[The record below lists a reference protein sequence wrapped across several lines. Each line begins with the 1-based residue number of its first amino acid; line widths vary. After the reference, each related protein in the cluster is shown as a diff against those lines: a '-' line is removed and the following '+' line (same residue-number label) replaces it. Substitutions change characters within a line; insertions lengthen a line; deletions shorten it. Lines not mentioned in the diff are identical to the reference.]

1 MAEYW
6 RFKKCGRVN
15 LGYVGTCGC
24 GGLKADG
31 TQASEEDYKNEQGYK
46 DQESKPVKKKWKC
59 PNCLKINEGDFCS
72 CGYVKTRFDKYID
85 DETYGMAG
93 SVNTYSSPKK
103 LSGNIIA
110 VIAIASILLVLVAVI
125 SGTNGI
131 INNNTL
137 EAKNKK
143 YTSEAEIIG
152 SAECDGYRIIS
163 AVSDY
168 CDFMHY
174 QYYDEYKFDID
185 VDMNDDTITVQILY
199 GEYHIIFGE
208 IKFTK
213 SGSSD
218 NYRVYRGDEYWE
230 MVKQGASFKR
240 RGM

>member
-6 RFKKCGRVN
+6 RCKKCGRVN

-31 TQASEEDYKNEQGYK
+31 TQASEEEYKNEQGYK
-46 DQESKPVKKKWKC
+46 NHVKKKWQC

-103 LSGNIIA
+103 LSGNIIT
-110 VIAIASILLVLVAVI
+110 VIAIASILLVFAAVI
-125 SGTNGI
+125 SGTYV
-131 INNNTL
+131 INNKIN
-137 EAKNKK
+137 NKK
-143 YTSEAEIIG
+143 YTSEVEIIG
-152 SAECDGYRIIS
+152 AAECDGYRIIS
-163 AVSDY
+163 AVSDF

-174 QYYDEYKFDID
+174 QNYDEYKYSID
-185 VDMNDDTITVQILY
+185 VNMNNDDITVQIVF

-218 NYRVYRGDEYWE
+218 NYRVYSGDECWKT
-230 MVKQGASFKR
+230 VKSMASLKR
-240 RGM
+240 RRM

>member
-6 RFKKCGRVN
+6 RCKKCGRVN

-31 TQASEEDYKNEQGYK
+31 TQASEEEYKNEQGYK
-46 DQESKPVKKKWKC
+46 NHVKKKWKC

-103 LSGNIIA
+103 LSGNIIT
-110 VIAIASILLVLVAVI
+110 VIAIASILLVFAAVI
-125 SGTNGI
+125 SGTYV
-131 INNNTL
+131 INNKIN
-137 EAKNKK
+137 NKK

-152 SAECDGYRIIS
+152 AAECDGYRIIS
-163 AVSDY
+163 AVSDF

-174 QYYDEYKFDID
+174 QNYDEYKYSID
-185 VDMNDDTITVQILY
+185 VNMNNDDITVQIVF

-218 NYRVYRGDEYWE
+218 NYRVYSGDECWK
-230 MVKQGASFKR
+230 MVKSIASLKR
-240 RGM
+240 RRM